1 MKSFI
6 MMTISAILGGII
18 LMIVMTIDGRSN
30 RSMELQSNLPSAVE
44 ETVEIMAVNQ
54 KYSINNPNEYLA
66 DFVEN
71 LSVLLDSNSGIKVE
85 ILNTDKEKGLLS
97 IRVMEE
103 FEHPNGKA
111 GMVEC
116 ERTVVLNK
124 LEEPGTET
132 YTVRF
137 LLAPDAEKSYKS
149 YRVLAGDTVP
159 VPAEPESGLSTFTG
173 WADGNGYLA
182 DFSQPVTQDL
192 DYYAMW
198 N

>member
-1 MKSFI
+1 MKSFV
-6 MMTISAILGGII
+6 MMMISAILGGIT
-18 LMIVMTIDGRSN
+18 LMIAMTIDGRSN
-30 RSMELQSNLPSAVE
+30 RSMELQGNMPSAVE
-44 ETVEIMAVNQ
+44 ETVEIMAVDQ

-66 DFVEN
+66 DFIEN

-97 IRVMEE
+97 IRVTEE

-111 GMVEC
+111 GTVEC

-124 LEEPGTET
+124 LEEPETET

-149 YRVLAGDTVP
+149 YRVMAGDMVTVP
-159 VPAEPESGLSTFTG
+159 TEPKVEGGTFAG
-173 WADGNGYLA
+173 WEDANGYLA

-192 DYYAMW
+192 DYYAVW